1 MLTREEEKQ
10 GEQNKGV
17 SEYSRFKSLADPF
30 RLIVFPFRVFREITH
45 SKSPLSVLPGFL
57 LVIALQTATQAS
69 IIWLRASKI
78 FLDSGAESVSLL
90 GSDLFGTSLLAS
102 LLQNSLGFILS
113 WITYAIIMFL
123 IARFFSQK
131 KDFPMNS
138 FLVIFGYVFSVLVI
152 YGVITALLVSF
163 LPEIH
168 FEASVWYS
176 GTPEDLVIINDVYNA
191 VWGSLLV
198 FRAMDYLGLVFM
210 FWVVG
215 LGALLVNVSHEIKLM
230 TAIVLSF
237 TAYFASILMTAFLS
251 ALL

>member
-1 MLTREEEKQ
+1 MTREEEKQ
-10 GEQNKGV
+10 GEQNQGV
-17 SEYSRFKSLADPF
+17 SDHSRFKALVDPF

-45 SKSPLSVLPGFL
+45 SQGPLSVLPGFL
-57 LVIALQTATQAS
+57 LVIALQIATQAS
-69 IIWLRASKI
+69 ILWLRASKI
-78 FLDSGAESVSLL
+78 FLDSGVESVSLL
-90 GSDLFGTSLLAS
+90 GSDLFGTSLLSS

-113 WITYAIIMFL
+113 WITYAAILFL

-176 GTPEDLVIINDVYNA
+176 GAPEDLVIINDVYNA
-191 VWGSLLV
+191 VWGSSLV

-210 FWVVG
+210 FWLVG
-215 LGALLVNVSHEIKLM
+215 LGAMLVNVSHEIKLV

-237 TAYFASILMTAFLS
+237 TAYFASMLMTAFLS
-251 ALL
+251 ALF